1 MIEPNT
7 IAMTRCK
14 IRGIDESDGIV
25 RLEEID
31 AFDRTE
37 LSIVRHTFLHVIV
50 LKNSAYPNG
59 FQPGLNGCRMGD

>member
-1 MIEPNT
+1 MVGPNT

-14 IRGIDESDGIV
+14 IEGIDESDGIV
-25 RLEEID
+25 RLEDID
-31 AFDRTE
+31 AFDGAE

-59 FQPGLNGCRMGD
+59 SQTGLNGCRRGD